1 MNLKSS
7 IKIEVGIIKKQNDE
21 AFWLG
26 AEVGQTESVS
36 HIPTQITKYEG
47 INAPLTNWEYS
58 FLKGYLLRCGKKSEP
73 NRVLV
78 FPYHPYASG
87 AYIQNARNTN
97 SSCRYILLNS
107 SKHKI
112 DENGNE
118 LPENDKTYFYS
129 SANCKL
135 IAGTYYYRE
144 IQNGISQLIEEDV
157 PFVVINSNEEQVV
170 YIGHELNMV
179 RVYYAST
186 YEEGNL
192 LGDLTSYIDYKSG
205 VFTYY
210 YYEESGTLSCNYS
223 LTPPI
228 CIRCKYDVTAIEF
241 NGNDITNEFDMGWQN
256 GTWNQA
262 TRFSNTFN
270 CGITQIEYGARQ
282 GRVVNQNGNVFAH
295 RQQLNKTEGTV
306 NNTKI
311 EVPAYYN
318 ISHNGNT
325 YRENMKTYFPIDNGK
340 YECDIKWDE
349 IVNIG
354 GYDSSVKHGYIIG
367 HNTISGTLSSK
378 YTNVSTKKQK
388 NTHYYVTSD
397 ELVKTTLLQTLDEES
412 VVWSTTYVDR
422 HTKKGGDVITLSNKI
437 DGYPLTTPLK
447 NIATTICKWVAL
459 DNGTTSGN
467 AIWYYEDVNKNVE
480 ACSSYNTHINNSGNP
495 VIEDDNITRAFLGSV
510 ILITKT
516 KEGYEN
522 YFE

>member
-1 MNLKSS
+1 M
-7 IKIEVGIIKKQNDE
+7 GIIKKENDE
-21 AFWLG
+21 SFWLG
-26 AEVGQTESVS
+26 ADVGQTESIS
-36 HIPTQITKYEG
+36 HIPTQITSYKG
-47 INAPLTNWEYS
+47 INAPLNNWEYS
-58 FLKGYLLRCGKKSEP
+58 FLKGYLLRCGQKSEP

-87 AYIQNARNTN
+87 AYIQNAKNIN

-107 SKHKI
+107 SKNKI
-112 DENGNE
+112 DKNGNE
-118 LPENDKTYFYS
+118 LPETDKTYFYS
-129 SANCKL
+129 SVNCNL

-144 IQNGISQLIEEDV
+144 IQNGISQLIEEDI
-157 PFVVINSNEEQVV
+157 PFVVINSDEEQVV

-179 RVYYAST
+179 RVYYTST

-192 LGDLTSYIDYKSG
+192 IGDVTPYIDYKSS

-210 YYEESGTLSCNYS
+210 YYEESDTLSFNYS
-223 LTPPI
+223 LIPPI
-228 CIRCKYDVTAIEF
+228 CIRCKYDVTAIEL
-241 NGNDITNEFDMGWQN
+241 NGNDITNEFDMEWQN
-256 GTWNQA
+256 GTWSQSS
-262 TRFSNTFN
+262 RLSNTFN
-270 CGITQIEYGARQ
+270 CGITQIDYGARQ
-282 GRVVNQNGNVFAH
+282 GGIVNQNGNIFAH
-295 RQQLNKTEGTV
+295 RQQLNKTEGTI

-325 YRENMKTYFPIDNGK
+325 YRENMKTYFPIDDGK

-354 GYDSSVKHGYIIG
+354 EYDSSVKHGYIIS
-367 HNTISGTLSSK
+367 HNTISGTISSK
-378 YTNVSTKKQK
+378 YTNVNSTKQK

-397 ELVKTTLLQTLDEES
+397 ELVRTTLLRTSDEES
-412 VVWSTTYVDR
+412 VVWSTTWEDR
-422 HTKKGGDVITLSNKI
+422 HIKTGGDVITYQQKI
-437 DGYPLTTPLK
+437 DGYPLTAPLQ
-447 NIATTICKWVAL
+447 NIASTICKWVAL

-480 ACSSYNTHINNSGNP
+480 ACSNYYKRINNSGNP

-510 ILITKT
+510 IFITKT
-516 KEGYEN
+516 KKGYEN

>member
-1 MNLKSS
+1 M
-7 IKIEVGIIKKQNDE
+7 GIIKKENDE
-21 AFWLG
+21 ACWLG
-26 AEVGQTESVS
+26 ADVGQTESIS
-36 HIPTQITKYEG
+36 HIPNQMTSYKG

-58 FLKGYLLRCGKKSEP
+58 FFKGYLLRYGKKSEP

-87 AYIQNARNTN
+87 AYIQNARNIYH
-97 SSCRYILLNS
+97 SCRYILLNS

-112 DENGNE
+112 DKNGNE
-118 LPENDKTYFYS
+118 LSENDKTYFDYS
-129 SANCKL
+129 VNCNL

-144 IQNGISQLIEEDV
+144 IQNGISQLIEEDI

-192 LGDLTSYIDYKSG
+192 LGDLTPYINYKSS
-205 VFTYY
+205 VFTNA

-241 NGNDITNEFDMGWQN
+241 NGNDITNEFDMEWQN

-262 TRFSNTFN
+262 SRFSNTFN
-270 CGITQIEYGARQ
+270 CGITQIDYGARQ
-282 GRVVNQNGNVFAH
+282 GVVVNQNGNVFAH
-295 RQQLNKTEGTV
+295 QQQLNKTEGTV

-311 EVPAYYN
+311 EVPAYYS

-325 YRENMKTYFPIDNGK
+325 YRENMKTYFPIDYGK

-349 IVNIG
+349 IGNIG
-354 GYDSSVKHGYIIG
+354 EWGSSVRHGYIIS

-378 YTNVSTKKQK
+378 YTNVNTKKQK

-397 ELVKTTLLQTLDEES
+397 EYVKTTLLQTLDEES
-412 VVWSTTYVDR
+412 VVWSTTHEDK
-422 HTKKGGDVITLSNKI
+422 HTKTGGDVITYQQKI
-437 DGYPLTTPLK
+437 DGYPLTTPLQ
-447 NIATTICKWVAL
+447 NIATKICKWFAS
-459 DNGTTSGN
+459 DNGATSGN
-467 AIWYYEDVNKNVE
+467 VIWYYEDANKNVE
-480 ACSSYNTHINNSGNP
+480 ACSNYYKHINNSGNP
-495 VIEDDNITRAFLGSV
+495 VIEDDNITKSFLGSV
-510 ILITKT
+510 IFITKT

>member
-1 MNLKSS
+1 M
-7 IKIEVGIIKKQNDE
+7 GIIKKENDE

-26 AEVGQTESVS
+26 ADVGQTESIS
-36 HIPTQITKYEG
+36 HIPTQMTSYKG

-58 FLKGYLLRCGKKSEP
+58 FFKGYLLRCGKKSES

-78 FPYHPYASG
+78 LPYHPYASG
-87 AYIQNARNTN
+87 AYIQNAKNIYH
-97 SSCRYILLNS
+97 SCRYILLNS

-112 DENGNE
+112 DKNGNL
-118 LPENDKTYFYS
+118 LPENDKTYFDY
-129 SANCKL
+129 SANCNL
-135 IAGTYYYRE
+135 VAGTYYYRE
-144 IQNGISQLIEEDV
+144 IQNGVSQLIEEDI
-157 PFVVINSNEEQVV
+157 PFVVINSDEEQVV

-179 RVYYAST
+179 LVYYTST
-186 YEEGNL
+186 YEEGSL
-192 LGDLTSYIDYKSG
+192 IGDVTPYIDYKSS

-210 YYEESGTLSCNYS
+210 YYEESDTLSFNYS
-223 LTPPI
+223 LIPPI

-241 NGNDITNEFDMGWQN
+241 NGNDITDEFDMEWQN

-262 TRFSNTFN
+262 ARFSSTFN
-270 CGITQIEYGARQ
+270 CGITQIDYRTRQ
-282 GRVVNQNGNVFAH
+282 GGIVNQNGIVFAH
-295 RQQLNKTEGTV
+295 RQQLDKTEGTV
-306 NNTKI
+306 DNTKI

-318 ISHNGNT
+318 ISHNGNA
-325 YRENMKTYFPIDNGK
+325 YRENMKTYFPIDGGK

-354 GYDSSVKHGYIIG
+354 EYDSSVKHGYIIS

-378 YTNVSTKKQK
+378 YTNVNSTKQK

-397 ELVKTTLLQTLDEES
+397 ELVKTTLLQTSDEES
-412 VVWSTTYVDR
+412 VVWSTTWEDR
-422 HTKKGGDVITLSNKI
+422 HIKTGGDVITYQQKI

-459 DNGTTSGN
+459 DNGTTSGK
-467 AIWYYEDVNKNVE
+467 AIWYYEDINKNVE

-495 VIEDDNITRAFLGSV
+495 VIEDDNIIKAFLGSV
-510 ILITKT
+510 IFITKT

>member
-1 MNLKSS
+1 MKSQLN
-7 IKIEVGIIKKQNDE
+7 IRIEVGIIRKQNDE

-26 AEVGQTESVS
+26 ANVGQTESVS

-58 FLKGYLLRCGKKSEP
+58 FFKGYLLRCGKKSKP

-87 AYIQNARNTN
+87 AYIQNARNIN

-107 SKHKI
+107 FKHKI

-129 SANCKL
+129 SANCNL

-144 IQNGISQLIEEDV
+144 IQNGVSQLIEEDI
-157 PFVVINSNEEQVV
+157 PFIVINSNEEQVV

-186 YEEGNL
+186 YEEGEL
-192 LGDLTSYIDYKSG
+192 IGTLTPYIDYKSS
-205 VFTYY
+205 VFTSY
-210 YYEESGTLSCNYS
+210 YYEESGSLSFNYS
-223 LTPPI
+223 LTSPI

-241 NGNDITNEFDMGWQN
+241 NGNDITNEFDMEWQN

-262 TRFSNTFN
+262 TRLSNKFN
-270 CGITQIEYGARQ
+270 CGITQIDYGARQ
-282 GRVVNQNGNVFAH
+282 GGIVNQNGNVFAH
-295 RQQLNKTEGTV
+295 RQQLDKTEGTI

-311 EVPAYYN
+311 EVPAYYS

-325 YRENMKTYFPIDNGK
+325 YRENMKTYFPIDYGK

-349 IVNIG
+349 IAQIG
-354 GYDSSVKHGYIIG
+354 EYDSSVKHGYVIG

-378 YTNVSTKKQK
+378 YTNVNIRKQK

-397 ELVKTTLLQTLDEES
+397 ERVSTTLLQTLDEES
-412 VVWSTTYVDR
+412 VVWSTTHEDK
-422 HTKKGGDVITLSNKI
+422 HTKTGGDVITYQQKI
-437 DGYPLTTPLK
+437 DGYPPIPSLM
-447 NIATTICKWVAL
+447 NIATKICKWVAS
-459 DNGTTSGN
+459 DNNTTSGN
-467 AIWYYEDVNKNVE
+467 AIWYYEDTNKNVE
-480 ACSSYNTHINNSGNP
+480 ACSYYNTHINNSDNP
-495 VIEDDNITRAFLGSV
+495 VIEDDDIIKAFLGSV
-510 ILITKT
+510 IFITKT

>member
-1 MNLKSS
+1 MN
-7 IKIEVGIIKKQNDE
+7 
-21 AFWLG
+21 
-26 AEVGQTESVS
+26 
-36 HIPTQITKYEG
+36 
-47 INAPLTNWEYS
+47 NWEYS
-58 FLKGYLLRCGKKSEP
+58 FFKGYLLRYGKKSEP

-87 AYIQNARNTN
+87 AYIQNAKNIN
-97 SSCRYILLNS
+97 YSCRYILLNS
-107 SKHKI
+107 SKRKI
-112 DENGNE
+112 DKNGNE
-118 LPENDKTYFYS
+118 LSENDKTYFDYS
-129 SANCKL
+129 VNCNL
-135 IAGTYYYRE
+135 MAGTYYYRE
-144 IQNGISQLIEEDV
+144 IQNGISQLIEEDI

-186 YEEGNL
+186 YEEGEL
-192 LGDLTSYIDYKSG
+192 IGDLTPYINYASSA
-205 VFTYY
+205 FSIY
-210 YYEESGTLSCNYS
+210 YYEESSTLSFNYS

-228 CIRCKYDVTAIEF
+228 CIRCKYDIISIEL
-241 NGNDITNEFDMGWQN
+241 NGNDITNEFDMEWQN

-262 TRFSNTFN
+262 ARFSNTFN

-282 GRVVNQNGNVFAH
+282 GGIVNQNGNVFAH

-318 ISHNGNT
+318 ISHNGDT
-325 YRENMKTYFPIDNGK
+325 YRENIKTYIPIDYGK

-354 GYDSSVKHGYIIG
+354 EYGSGAIHGYIIK

-378 YTNVSTKKQK
+378 YTNVNTKKQK
-388 NTHYYVTSD
+388 NTHYYVTSG
-397 ELVKTTLLQTLDEES
+397 EYVKTTLTQTLDEES
-412 VVWSTTYVDR
+412 VVWSTTHEDE
-422 HTKKGGDVITLSNKI
+422 HTKTGGDVITYSSKI
-437 DGYPLTTPLK
+437 DGYPLTTPLN
-447 NIATTICKWVAL
+447 NIATKICKWIAS

-467 AIWYYEDVNKNVE
+467 AIWYYEDASKNVE
-480 ACSSYNTHINNSGNP
+480 ACSNYYKRINNSGNP

-510 ILITKT
+510 IFITKT